1 MLGFVSPERKQC
13 GGNPRLG
20 QLRIRELSIAVASA
34 DQMGP
39 ARGRGQGH
47 SKAIVATDI
56 HAVFADV
63 YGDRWS
69 LLHRS
74 LSQPTQHVAL
84 QNTFASGAHFDNK
97 DWHPSTQLGPIK
109 THCCN
114 EAHESYEQPTSD
126 AQSRLLS
133 WYWLDEASL
142 LPALMLDPKPGHTV
156 LDMCAAPGGKS
167 LTLASMLFGQQRSTP
182 TASLAA
188 EPSGQPSA
196 QSLTADLDRQ
206 GPAANANHTQHS
218 AVSASELKLP
228 DGVAE
233 SSLPALHEASNGTDN
248 TQQAAIAAA
257 PLAEQP
263 TPDLA
268 DMRVSTPAASNSDLN
283 LTATLSAQ
291 HGQHTA
297 AIGSLTCNE
306 LDPSRKSRLQIVM
319 DSYLPPALK
328 KRVRLT
334 PHDSARYWSRF
345 EPDTYDCVLL
355 DAPCTS
361 ERHVLQQAV
370 SGSGK
375 SAKLRWSVRQCEDM
389 AALQVRLLTA
399 ALKTV
404 RCGGRVVYSTCS
416 ISPLENDQVVSK
428 AIALLQ
434 DQMHISIGSYPQ
446 QMLREP
452 IKLPSEPIELPLE
465 PIKLP
470 SEPFRASASLA
481 ELLHQVGAEPTKHG
495 IIVLP
500 DKAGSG
506 PMYVCLLLKS

>member
-109 THCCN
+109 VLIDTCHNWCLSKLSRINVACLVQTHCCN

-218 AVSASELKLP
+218 AASASELKLP

-328 KRVRLT
+328 KRVRLEMLHFHFGVT
-334 PHDSARYWSRF
+334 ALIHH
-345 EPDTYDCVLL
+345 TQL
-355 DAPCTS
+355 
-361 ERHVLQQAV
+361 
-370 SGSGK
+370 
-375 SAKLRWSVRQCEDM
+375 
-389 AALQVRLLTA
+389 AACQ
-399 ALKTV
+399 
-404 RCGGRVVYSTCS
+404 
-416 ISPLENDQVVSK
+416 N
-428 AIALLQ
+428 
-434 DQMHISIGSYPQ
+434 
-446 QMLREP
+446 
-452 IKLPSEPIELPLE
+452 
-465 PIKLP
+465 
-470 SEPFRASASLA
+470 
-481 ELLHQVGAEPTKHG
+481 
-495 IIVLP
+495 
-500 DKAGSG
+500 
-506 PMYVCLLLKS
+506 PM

>member
-1 MLGFVSPERKQC
+1 
-13 GGNPRLG
+13 
-20 QLRIRELSIAVASA
+20 
-34 DQMGP
+34 MGP
-39 ARGRGQGH
+39 ARGRRHGH
-47 SKAIVATDI
+47 SKASVTTDI
-56 HAVFADV
+56 HAVFADL

-84 QNTFASGAHFDNK
+84 QNTFATGAHFDYG
-97 DWHPSTQLGPIK
+97 DWYPSTQLGPIK
-109 THCCN
+109 THSCS

-167 LTLASMLFGQQRSTP
+167 FMLASMLFDQQR
-182 TASLAA
+182 
-188 EPSGQPSA
+188 
-196 QSLTADLDRQ
+196 Q
-206 GPAANANHTQHS
+206 GSAANANHTQHS
-218 AVSASELKLP
+218 AAGASELNLP
-228 DGVAE
+228 EGIAC
-233 SSLPALHEASNGTDN
+233 SALPPLQEASNGTGN
-248 TQQAAIAAA
+248 TQQAARAAA
-257 PLAEQP
+257 ALLKQP

-268 DMRVSTPAASNSDLN
+268 DMRVSTLAASNSDLN
-283 LTATLSAQ
+283 MTPTLSAQ

-297 AIGSLTCNE
+297 AVGSLTCNE

-319 DSYLPPALK
+319 ESYLPPALK

-334 PHDSARYWSRF
+334 PHDSARYWGRF
-345 EPDTYDCVLL
+345 EPETYDCVLL

-361 ERHVLQQAV
+361 ERHVLQQAAT
-370 SGSGK
+370 GSGK
-375 SAKLRWSVRQCEDM
+375 SAKLRWSPRQCEDM

-399 ALKTV
+399 ALKSV
-404 RCGGRVVYSTCS
+404 KCGGHVVYSTCS

-428 AIALLQ
+428 ALALLQ
-434 DQMHISIGSYPQ
+434 DQMHISISSNPK
-446 QMLREP
+446 QMLKEHDQ
-452 IKLPSEPIELPLE
+452 
-465 PIKLP
+465 LP
-470 SEPFRASASLA
+470 SEPFRASTSLA
-481 ELLHQVGAEPTKHG
+481 ELLRQVGAEPTQHG

>member
-1 MLGFVSPERKQC
+1 
-13 GGNPRLG
+13 
-20 QLRIRELSIAVASA
+20 
-34 DQMGP
+34 MGP

-233 SSLPALHEASNGTDN
+233 SSLPALHEAN
-248 TQQAAIAAA
+248 
-257 PLAEQP
+257 
-263 TPDLA
+263 
-268 DMRVSTPAASNSDLN
+268 
-283 LTATLSAQ
+283 
-291 HGQHTA
+291 
-297 AIGSLTCNE
+297 
-306 LDPSRKSRLQIVM
+306 PSRKSRLQIVM

-416 ISPLENDQVVSK
+416 ISPLENDQ
-428 AIALLQ
+428 
-434 DQMHISIGSYPQ
+434 
-446 QMLREP
+446 
-452 IKLPSEPIELPLE
+452 
-465 PIKLP
+465 
-470 SEPFRASASLA
+470 
-481 ELLHQVGAEPTKHG
+481 LHDIYLGCG
-495 IIVLP
+495 
-500 DKAGSG
+500 
-506 PMYVCLLLKS
+506 

>member
-1 MLGFVSPERKQC
+1 
-13 GGNPRLG
+13 
-20 QLRIRELSIAVASA
+20 
-34 DQMGP
+34 MGP
-39 ARGRGQGH
+39 ARGRGHGPKV
-47 SKAIVATDI
+47 SIATDI

-84 QNTFASGAHFDNK
+84 QNTFASGAHFDNS

-109 THCCN
+109 THSCN

-142 LPALMLDPKPGHTV
+142 LPALVLDPKPGHTV

-167 LTLASMLFGQQRSTP
+167 LMLALMLFDQQRSALTS
-182 TASLAA
+182 ASAVVS
-188 EPSGQPSA
+188 SGRPSA
-196 QSLTADLDRQ
+196 QSPTADRDRQ
-206 GPAANANHTQHS
+206 GSGNVNHAQHS
-218 AVSASELKLP
+218 AVNASELSLSDGNACSTLP
-228 DGVAE
+228 P
-233 SSLPALHEASNGTDN
+233 LQEASTGTGN
-248 TQQAAIAAA
+248 TQQAATAAA
-257 PLAEQP
+257 ANTEQP
-263 TPDLA
+263 TSDLA
-268 DMRVSTPAASNSDLN
+268 DVRVRIESCAHAASNSDLN
-283 LTATLSAQ
+283 LPATLSAQ

-297 AIGSLTCNE
+297 AVGSLTCNE
-306 LDPSRKSRLQIVM
+306 LDPSRKSKLQTVM
-319 DSYLPPALK
+319 DSYLPLALK
-328 KRVRLT
+328 DRVRLT
-334 PHDSARYWSRF
+334 PHDSARYWGRF
-345 EPDTYDCVLL
+345 EPGTYDCVLL

-361 ERHVLQQAV
+361 ERHLLQQAA

-389 AALQVRLLTA
+389 AALQIRLLLA

-404 RCGGRVVYSTCS
+404 KCGGHVVYSTCS

-434 DQMHISIGSYPQ
+434 DQMHISISSNPQ
-446 QMLREP
+446 QMLKEHV
-452 IKLPSEPIELPLE
+452 KLASG
-465 PIKLP
+465 
-470 SEPFRASASLA
+470 PFSASTSLA
-481 ELLHQVGAEPTKHG
+481 QLLQQMGAEPTKHG

-506 PMYVCLLLKS
+506 PMYVCLLFKS

>member
-1 MLGFVSPERKQC
+1 
-13 GGNPRLG
+13 
-20 QLRIRELSIAVASA
+20 
-34 DQMGP
+34 MGP
-39 ARGRGQGH
+39 ARGRGHGY
-47 SKAIVATDI
+47 SRASVATDI
-56 HAVFADV
+56 HAVFAEV

-69 LLHRS
+69 LLHRC

-84 QNTFASGAHFDNK
+84 QNTFASGGHFDSG

-109 THCCN
+109 THSCN

-142 LPALMLDPKPGHTV
+142 LPALILDPKPGHTV

-167 LTLASMLFGQQRSTP
+167 LMLATMLFEQQRYAP
-182 TASLAA
+182 AAALAV
-188 EPSGQPSA
+188 ESSGQPST

-206 GPAANANHTQHS
+206 GSAANANHTQHS
-218 AVSASELKLP
+218 AVSASELNLP
-228 DGVAE
+228 DGSAC
-233 SSLPALHEASNGTDN
+233 SALPPPRETSNGTAVA
-248 TQQAAIAAA
+248 QQAARAAA
-257 PLAEQP
+257 AQAEQP
-263 TPDLA
+263 TPGMA
-268 DMRVSTPAASNSDLN
+268 DMRVSTPAALNS
-283 LTATLSAQ
+283 ATLSAQ

-319 DSYLPPALK
+319 DSYLPPVLK

-334 PHDSARYWSRF
+334 PHDSARYWGRF

-361 ERHVLQQAV
+361 ERHVLQQAAT
-370 SGSGK
+370 GSGK

-404 RCGGRVVYSTCS
+404 KCGGHVVYSTCS

-428 AIALLQ
+428 AVALLP
-434 DQMHISIGSYPQ
+434 DQMRISISSNPQ
-446 QMLREP
+446 QMLKEHVE
-452 IKLPSEPIELPLE
+452 LPSEPL
-465 PIKLP
+465 
-470 SEPFRASASLA
+470 RASTSLA
-481 ELLHQVGAEPTKHG
+481 ELLRQVGAEPTQHG

-506 PMYVCLLLKS
+506 P